1 MSFITVNRNEIRSD
15 LNKRVINDVQK
26 WKKNRSHFQW
36 GSMGVFAP
44 VKGQQREV
52 TAGGVG

>member
-1 MSFITVNRNEIRSD
+1 MSFITVNRMEIRSD
-15 LNKRVINDVQK
+15 VNKRVINDVQK